1 MREARSKQERLSHAY
16 GASVLLLRKMVEKKI
31 FTSPKMFLANS
42 SSAAPHPLN
51 GLIGKILP
59 DIRSVQFK
67 NL

>member
-1 MREARSKQERLSHAY
+1 MH

-31 FTSPKMFLANS
+31 FTSPKMFLTNG

-59 DIRSVQFK
+59 DI
-67 NL
+67 